1 MLISRLNL
9 HELPAFSTMQNHTAL
24 LHEHF
29 LSPCREQGTEQM
41 HIQTRAVPLQSTICI
56 CECPRV
62 NLLLSSVLVE
72 TWNLKLETSSS
83 WSGMRHIE
91 ICRHGCQVW
100 WTQRASTVE
109 HPLMP
114 ISKMTLCCKLFV
126 EFSSSFACLYIF
138 KLLREIDWSV
148 CVKMKCLGRH
158 FTPNRI
164 CQSWF
169 GRYWNWVGLICSL
182 RANQELMWA
191 CSASTYKS
199 V

>member
-1 MLISRLNL
+1 MLIFSTKLAWIPRILNNAESYRLAAW
-9 HELPAFSTMQNHTAL
+9 AFSFSVSRTRNRAKAYTDMSSAFAWCNLCLRVSASK
-24 LHEHF
+24 
-29 LSPCREQGTEQM
+29 SPM
-41 HIQTRAVPLQSTICI
+41 VICSWWDL
-56 CECPRV
+56 R
-62 NLLLSSVLVE
+62 
-72 TWNLKLETSSS
+72 LETSSS

-91 ICRHGCQVW
+91 ICRHGCEVW

-126 EFSSSFACLYIF
+126 EFSSSFACLYIL

-148 CVKMKCLGRH
+148 CVEMKCLGRH

-164 CQSWF
+164 YQSWF

-182 RANQELMWA
+182 HANQELMWA